1 MDPLDTFI
9 EALSLLPGVAHLRQQ
24 AMRTWGV
31 NMPLQLDFALAGAQI
46 AQHLPGY
53 GHDEQTYLRGMLS
66 HGLCHESGSL
76 RSLVRCS
83 LIAAMLANSR
93 RIGEAS
99 EQAVL
104 AQLAQVAEWRNVS
117 AQPTDAGGE
126 NATAFRSPDRS
137 MDRPYAT
144 LVPDHARADRHA
156 HAVHDDPRETKRS
169 RRRK

>member
-9 EALSLLPGVAHLRQQ
+9 EALSLLPGVAHVRQQ

-46 AQHLPGY
+46 AQHLSGY
-53 GHDEQTYLRGMLS
+53 GHDEQTYLRGKLS
-66 HGLCHESGSL
+66 HGLCHESDSL
-76 RSLVRCS
+76 RSLVRGS
-83 LIAAMLANSR
+83 LITAMLANSR
-93 RIGEAS
+93 RIGEAR

-104 AQLAQVAEWRNVS
+104 AQLAQVAEWRNAS
-117 AQPTDAGGE
+117 APTDVRSE
-126 NATAFRSPDRS
+126 NPTAFRAPDRS

-144 LVPDHARADRHA
+144 LVPDHARAERHA
-156 HAVHDDPRETKRS
+156 HAVHDDPGETKRS